1 MNEEQIKEIIRD
13 ELRNFMQSDR
23 YNFARKLQ
31 IQDSVNIQLG
41 RGTGSQIGEAA
52 DQKIALHGATP
63 TIQSSKIND
72 PTAAGAGYVQATA
85 QSSVDKIKEI
95 LDALEAK
102 GITSA
107 T

>member
-1 MNEEQIKEIIRD
+1 MTEQEIREIIRD
-13 ELRNFMQSDR
+13 ELSNFIQSDR
-23 YNFARKLQ
+23 YNFFRKIQ

-52 DQKIALHGATP
+52 NQKVSLHGAPP
-63 TIQSSKIND
+63 TIQSLKISD
-72 PTAAGAGYVQATA
+72 PTDAGATYVQATA
-85 QSSVDKIKEI
+85 QESVDAINAI
-95 LDALEAK
+95 INALEAK